1 MTMAG
6 IWPFK
11 KQAAEPKGPK
21 IVEYDGSEDTASE
34 TLADRSHVED
44 AEYKAALD
52 ILTNPHLG
60 VPEAGEAVGKGVVEL
75 DGTESCNFEKSDDG
89 YYYRKNSDGS
99 FDPNPH
105 TKNVDGSFSPYIA

>member
-1 MTMAG
+1 MMAG

-11 KQAAEPKGPK
+11 KQAAEPKVPK

-60 VPEAGEAVGKGVVEL
+60 VPEAGEAVEKGSLES
-75 DGTESCNFEKSDDG
+75 DGTRSRNVEKSDDG
-89 YYYRKNSDGS
+89 SGERQKTAG
-99 FDPNPH
+99 F
-105 TKNVDGSFSPYIA
+105 I

>member
-60 VPEAGEAVGKGVVEL
+60 VPEAGEAVGKVVVEL
-75 DGTESCNFEKSDDG
+75 DGTESSNFEKSDDG

-105 TKNVDGSFSPYIA
+105 TINDDGSFSPYIA

>member
-1 MTMAG
+1 MMAG

-60 VPEAGEAVGKGVVEL
+60 VPEAGEAVEKVVVEL
-75 DGTESCNFEKSDDG
+75 DGTESSNFEKSDDG

-105 TKNVDGSFSPYIA
+105 TINDDGSFSPYIA